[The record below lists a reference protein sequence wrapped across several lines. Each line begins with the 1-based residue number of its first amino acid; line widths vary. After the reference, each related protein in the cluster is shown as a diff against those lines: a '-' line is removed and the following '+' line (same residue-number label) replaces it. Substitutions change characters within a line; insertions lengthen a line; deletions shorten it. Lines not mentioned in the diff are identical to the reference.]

1 LFFDLA
7 TPEGRDIINN
17 TKKKTQPYFYTYYL

>member
-1 LFFDLA
+1 LA